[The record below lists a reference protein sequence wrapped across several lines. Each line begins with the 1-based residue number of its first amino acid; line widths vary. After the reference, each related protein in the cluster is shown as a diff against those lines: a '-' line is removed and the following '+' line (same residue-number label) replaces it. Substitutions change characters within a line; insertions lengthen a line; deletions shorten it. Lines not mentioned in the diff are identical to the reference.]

1 MAGYFSYFPKMLYD
15 AEGNGNPKVVTDI
28 LRRVVSREGTDENF
42 SALAEYE
49 VQSGETPE
57 MTSYKLYGT
66 VDYYWVILLVNNVK
80 DRYYDWPLSEQQFEE
95 YVNSKYSNPLAT
107 HHYEITQ
114 TSGPTN
120 SVDDSHLI
128 QVNSTTS
135 GASAVS
141 NYEYE
146 RRLQEQK
153 RRIKI
158 IPREFIPDIIEEF
171 KNLVRR

>member
-15 AEGNGNPKVVTDI
+15 AEGKGNPKVVTDI
-28 LRRVVSREGTDENF
+28 LRRVVSRDTTDD
-42 SALAEYE
+42 SLAALAEYE

-57 MTSYKLYGT
+57 MTSYKFYGT
-66 VDYYWVILLVNNVK
+66 VDYYWVILIVNNIK
-80 DRYYDWPLSEQQFEE
+80 DRFYGWPLSEQQFEA
-95 YVNSKYSNPLAT
+95 YVNDKYTNPSGV

-114 TSGPTN
+114 SSGPTN

-128 QVNSTTS
+128 QVTSTTS

-146 RRLQEQK
+146 TRLQEQK

-171 KNLVRR
+171 KNLIRR